1 MESIINNPAG
11 RLLTLINSGRP
22 QQYKKETTRKVWSIL
37 LNVEEDDTQK
47 LLKRIG
53 YISSIPDNIEKQ
65 IKSIE
70 SLNHKV
76 YLKYLPRVKNLLN
89 GNLNYQSTWNTFI
102 DNFAQPIIDNLE
114 VCSEI
119 LSRERPEK
127 VIENQYLDIVI
138 SDIEE
143 LLELAKSDK
152 SSSQVND
159 FVTRS
164 LLNLK
169 NSIEE
174 YSILG
179 SVPIEKEIQTTIGSL
194 VTVNINHD
202 ELIQNSK
209 GKKLFK
215 IVGGL
220 IFLLGITADVKTIAP
235 SSTIHQ
241 LLLPDQSISSVEHK
255 NIHETVETVEK

>member
-37 LNVEEDDTQK
+37 LNVQEDDTQK

-53 YISSIPDNIEKQ
+53 YVSSIPGNIEKQ
-65 IKSIE
+65 INSIE
-70 SLNHKV
+70 KINHKV
-76 YLKYLPRVKNLLN
+76 YVKYLPKIKNVLN

-102 DNFAQPIIDNLE
+102 DHFSQPVIDNLE

-127 VIENQYLDIVI
+127 VIEKQYLDTVI
-138 SDIEE
+138 SEIEE
-143 LLELAKSDK
+143 LLGLAKSDE
-152 SSSQVND
+152 SSSQIND
-159 FVTRS
+159 FVMKS

-179 SVPIEKEIQTTIGSL
+179 SVPIEKEIHTTIGSIL
-194 VTVNINHD
+194 TVNIND
-202 ELIQNSK
+202 EFNKNNK
-209 GKKLFK
+209 GKKYLN

-235 SSTIHQ
+235 STIDQ
-241 LLLPDQSISSVEHK
+241 LFLPDKNISSMK
-255 NIHETVETVEK
+255 HEN